1 LKTRDNQLPDIV
13 IFPEYLFLPFLF
25 LCSCCLHLAKVV
37 SDVGKVFVALD
48 DRDQVILQSICVDK
62 NPQEALRFVL
72 KNIAP
77 KLHKQVPCIAREMMR
92 SERM

>member
-1 LKTRDNQLPDIV
+1 M
-13 IFPEYLFLPFLF
+13 
-25 LCSCCLHLAKVV
+25 
-37 SDVGKVFVALD
+37 GKVFVALD
-48 DRDQVILQSICVDK
+48 DRDQVILQSICLDK
-62 NPQEALRFVL
+62 DPQEALQFVL